1 MLNILL
7 FLEMLLARSVWHILY
22 IALDVINLQVSPISW
37 CHGSE
42 KWVQRTKGV
51 LVGVAAM
58 FCSIW

>member
-1 MLNILL
+1 
-7 FLEMLLARSVWHILY
+7 MLLARSVWHILY